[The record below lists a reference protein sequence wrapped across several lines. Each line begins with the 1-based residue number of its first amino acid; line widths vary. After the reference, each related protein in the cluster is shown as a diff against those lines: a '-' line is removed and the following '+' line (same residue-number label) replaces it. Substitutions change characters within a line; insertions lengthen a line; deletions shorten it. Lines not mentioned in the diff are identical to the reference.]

1 MKQAN
6 NHTLLLSEID
16 KERKKLARLQSRV
29 FQSVTQQAR
38 ASSENASF
46 TQPTTIC
53 ISPSE
58 DVQSNELRFR
68 QAEDALFR
76 KLADLLK

>member
-38 ASSENASF
+38 ASSEKASSA
-46 TQPTTIC
+46 QPTTIC

-58 DVQSNELRFR
+58 AVQSNELRFR